1 MGSQTQLPGSSSG
14 PGSLTAYST
23 ISREPGSTCT
33 LRSNCPGA
41 RISSSS
47 APSWTSAQVPRALTL
62 VSTRLRS
69 PTPVARVCIS
79 PSPFCTDSSWSLTSL
94 NDSPRRFSS
103 VDWSFSS
110 TVVRICSSFFSL
122 PACSSMTRVSM
133 VVRMPSSAVWLE
145 ALSSASRLETPSSCA
160 RCTSAMPPSVSAS
173 MRLPAARPRASSSRD
188 ARDERSASSRA
199 ARSSARTASA
209 PPCAPAPERTSRTT
223 SSTALTT
230 ASSSTSHRMESV
242 MPGPPGC
249 RRGRPNRNG
258 GHRERC

>member
-1 MGSQTQLPGSSSG
+1 MGSQTQPPGSSLG

-33 LRSNCPGA
+33 LRSNWPGA

-47 APSWTSAQVPRALTL
+47 APSWTSAHVPRAFTL

-110 TVVRICSSFFSL
+110 TVARICSSFFSL
-122 PACSSMTRVSM
+122 PACSSMTRASM
-133 VVRMPSSAVWLE
+133 VARMPSSAVWLE
-145 ALSSASRLETPSSCA
+145 AVSSVSRLETPSSCS
-160 RCTSAMPPSVSAS
+160 RWTSAMPPSVLAS
-173 MRLPAARPRASSSRD
+173 ISLPDARPRASSSRD

-199 ARSSARTASA
+199 ARSSARTSA
-209 PPCAPAPERTSRTT
+209 RPWTPAPVRASRTT
-223 SSTALTT
+223 SSTAFAT
-230 ASSSTSHRMESV
+230 ASSSTSHTMESV
-242 MPGPPGC
+242 MPGPP
-249 RRGRPNRNG
+249 RMSV
-258 GHRERC
+258 